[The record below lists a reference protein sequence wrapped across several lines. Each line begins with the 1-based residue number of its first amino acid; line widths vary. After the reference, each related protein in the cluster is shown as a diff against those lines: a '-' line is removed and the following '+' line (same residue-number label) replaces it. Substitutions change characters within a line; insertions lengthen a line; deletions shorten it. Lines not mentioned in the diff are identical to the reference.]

1 MKKEEGFYIEERRKS
16 PQRSMVYRN
25 QCSRGVYSFI
35 KRNINWMDDRNT
47 DCRLL
52 PRHDTA
58 GMLMMA
64 PDQKGINR
72 RWLALG
78 R

>member
-35 KRNINWMDDRNT
+35 NRNINWMDDRNT

-58 GMLMMA
+58 GMA
-64 PDQKGINR
+64 DDDQTKKELTDDGSPS
-72 RWLALG
+72 G